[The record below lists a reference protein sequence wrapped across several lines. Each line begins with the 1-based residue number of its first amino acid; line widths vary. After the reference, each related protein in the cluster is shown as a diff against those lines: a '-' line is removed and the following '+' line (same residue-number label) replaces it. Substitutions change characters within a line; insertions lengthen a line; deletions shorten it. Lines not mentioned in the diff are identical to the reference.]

1 MVFFMGDYVQSSS
14 ISWYDSTSIFLSSQ
28 RARTSSPDSQGNS
41 QARPQLEDSLR
52 GTGTTFAGISF
63 FLQVRSKRSAMLVT
77 SKVAMQ
83 RIFFTVL
90 SPGEGRFPGMP
101 IFLSSAV
108 PFFDTRKVYSWN
120 GISFRRW
127 MG

>member
-90 SPGEGRFPGMP
+90 SPGEDLFPLNGDLFSGGP
-101 IFLSSAV
+101 ILGSG
-108 PFFDTRKVYSWN
+108 KVYSW
-120 GISFRRW
+120 GGKSFRRW